1 MKRIFTILVADKNKN
16 VRDFLHRELA
26 AEGYEVVVATDG
38 GRILA
43 EIDREEGLDL
53 LVFDL
58 EMPDTD
64 STKIFEK
71 AQNRQPPLPVII
83 HTFLTEESE
92 RDSSLDKGEI
102 YIEKSGNIDHLK
114 AAIAD
119 MLNRFY
125 PDQPT
130 RPDSWSPSGNT
141 A

>member
-64 STKIFEK
+64 GPKIFEK
-71 AQNRQPPLPVII
+71 AQNRRPPLPVII

-92 RDSSLDKGEI
+92 RDSSLNKGEV

-119 MLNRFY
+119 MLKAFY
-125 PDQPT
+125 PDRTVDTGPA
-130 RPDSWSPSGNT
+130 GT
-141 A
+141 ARKK